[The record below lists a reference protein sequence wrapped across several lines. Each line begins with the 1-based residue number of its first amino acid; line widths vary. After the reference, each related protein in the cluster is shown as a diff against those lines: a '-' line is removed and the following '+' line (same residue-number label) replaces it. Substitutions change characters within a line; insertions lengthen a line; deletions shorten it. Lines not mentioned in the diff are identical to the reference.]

1 MLNLHD
7 YSEALAIAM
16 IINNTLIDNSESYR
30 MVDYIHRIFSAGT
43 YDHIMIA
50 TGYWDLPGTKLLFD
64 DLKSFLEDGGHLD
77 LLIGQEPTLRSYQT
91 RPLEEGEPRFPDFYI
106 QRDIQR
112 LNDNY
117 LSVAE
122 LLLKYSSIDEED
134 DSQIRIRIYGQN
146 QDPPQFLHAKCY
158 IFLGHDD
165 SGQGLAFGIVGSS
178 NFTEKGLNDNA
189 ELNYLETM
197 PSIVTSPENEYSTK
211 SHLTW
216 FKEMW
221 DNSVPWTGKFIKD
234 ILTPAPVG
242 KKAKEAIKKET
253 SPLTPHELYIKLL
266 QMKFG
271 SLVERDAS
279 EALEEYLPENYSRLD
294 YQISAVKQCF
304 SIMRTHGGFMLG
316 DVVGLGKTIVGT
328 MVIRYFL
335 DFPDEGHE
343 KRVLIVT
350 PPAIKSSWKKT
361 IEEFDAGKSDR
372 IMDYV
377 DFVTTG
383 SIDNILEDALDTDVD
398 ETDSGTFDEELKSVN
413 YGLILIDESHKFRN
427 SQTLMYQSLDALI
440 SQIGA
445 NTGSY
450 PYIGLLSATPQ
461 NNTPD
466 DIKNQIYLFERNR
479 EHCSLEKVEGGN
491 LEGFFSAI
499 IKQYR
504 EARHTAD
511 HIISNPEYYPDPR
524 YAMNNVNKRIKEI
537 SMRVRDC
544 VLSDILVRRTRTDI
558 MKYYADDIAR
568 QNIKFPKISGPH
580 GLKYLMDD
588 ELAQLF
594 VDTMDIIAPKP
605 NLLFS
610 EVGALCYYRYRTIEY
625 FADPKVVKMYQGGN
639 IDAQRYSRQLAKI
652 MQINLVKRL
661 ESSFAAFKSSLRNL
675 RQYTQNMIDMWEHD
689 AIFVCPN
696 IDVNA
701 ELDIRKYRKKDPRK
715 PLLTFEQCAEDLRKK
730 IKKLDE
736 EGRNEKGRNA
746 EYHRSDFKPEY
757 IELVRQDLALVRD
770 LCDRWD
776 DYNEDPKLDKFKDSI
791 KEELLNPKRNS
802 SGKLVIF
809 SEAKDTVEALR
820 RTLDNK
826 GFKGQVLVIDASNR
840 DRLEKTIQENF
851 DANYKGEQ
859 KDDYKIIITTEV
871 LAEGIN
877 LHRANVI
884 LNYDTPWNST
894 KLMQRIGRVN
904 RIGTAADTVYV
915 YNFFPSAEGNSMIQL
930 VQKAYI
936 KLQSFHVLFGE
947 DSKVFTEE
955 EEVKHYDLNT
965 AVNGE
970 ESPFEKYVYEL
981 RQFKQTYPDRYK
993 FIKEAKDGLELAA
1006 GSNGSRYFLVKTDT
1020 MSGLFVRVSPTG
1032 DAMVIP
1038 GIEMYR
1044 EFACDSETP
1053 AGELPADWE
1062 VSKDAAVKAFGQYL
1076 SKMNTA
1082 ASRNVPATK
1091 AKGIID
1097 RICQEPTLSQESR
1110 NLLIAADRLIR
1121 KGNPDVIRKIIGIG
1135 AKLDEKGGSL
1145 FDFTQEDVDRIISDA
1160 IERLVAEQRRLNGK
1174 PFVYIG
1180 LAK

>member
-1 MLNLHD
+1 MNFND
-7 YSEALAIAM
+7 
-16 IINNTLIDNSESYR
+16 TLLDNSPKFS
-30 MVDYIHRIFSAGT
+30 MVSYIHKILTEGQ

-50 TGYWDLPGTKLLFD
+50 TGYWDLPGTKLIYEE
-64 DLKSFLEDGGHLD
+64 LKSFFEAGGHLD
-77 LLIGQEPTLRSYQT
+77 LMIGQEPELRAYQT
-91 RPLEEGEPRFPDFYI
+91 RPIEAGEQVFPDFYI
-106 QRDIQR
+106 QRDISQ
-112 LNDNY
+112 
-117 LSVAE
+117 LSDDYIQVAE
-122 LLLKYSSIDEED
+122 MLLKYCDVEDEEN
-134 DSQIRIRIYGQN
+134 SQLRIRVYGQ
-146 QDPPQFLHAKCY
+146 DMVPKQFLHAKCY
-158 IFLGHDD
+158 IFMGHDNGD
-165 SGQGLAFGIVGSS
+165 NKVAYGIIGSS
-178 NFTEKGLNDNA
+178 NFTEKGLLENA
-189 ELNYLETM
+189 ELNYLETDPM
-197 PSIVTSPENEYSTK
+197 KVTASVSDYYTSK

-216 FKEMW
+216 FQEKW
-221 DNSVPWTGKFIKD
+221 DLSVPWTGKFIKD
-234 ILTPAPVG
+234 ILKPAPVG
-242 KKAKEAIKKET
+242 KKATKAIEHNT
-253 SPLTPHELYIKLL
+253 EPLTPYELYIKLL

-271 SLVERDAS
+271 SLVERDAT
-279 EALEEYLPENYSRLD
+279 EAIEEYLPESFSRLD

-316 DVVGLGKTIVGT
+316 DVVGLGKTVVGT
-328 MVIRYFL
+328 MIIRYFL
-335 DFPDEGHE
+335 DFPDDSHE

-350 PPAIKSSWKKT
+350 PPAIKSSWVST
-361 IEEFDAGKSDR
+361 IEEFDKGKSDR
-372 IMDYV
+372 IMDFV

-383 SIDNILEDALDTDVD
+383 SIDNILEDALDTDSD
-398 ETDSGTFDEELKSVN
+398 ESDSGSFEGELKSIN

-427 SQTLMYQSLDALI
+427 SQTLMYQSLDDLI
-440 SQIGA
+440 AQIGA

-466 DIKNQIYLFERNR
+466 DLKNQIYLFERNR
-479 EHCSLEKVEGGN
+479 EHCSLEKVEGRN

-499 IKQYR
+499 SKSYR
-504 EARHTAD
+504 EARHDAD
-511 HIISNPEYYPDPR
+511 HIISSPEDYPDPR
-524 YAMNNVNKRIKEI
+524 YAMNNVNKHIKEI
-537 SMRVRDC
+537 SVKVRDC

-558 MKYYADDIAR
+558 MKYYADDIAK

-580 GLKYLMDD
+580 GLEYVMDD

-610 EVGALCYYRYRTIEY
+610 ESEVLCYYRYRAIQ
-625 FADPKVVKMYQGGN
+625 FFSDPHVVKMYQGGN
-639 IDAQRYSRQLAKI
+639 IDADRYSRQLAKI

-689 AIFVCPN
+689 TIFICPN
-696 IDVNA
+696 IDINS
-701 ELDIRKYRKKDPRK
+701 ELDVRKNRKKDPRA
-715 PLLTFEQCAEDLRKK
+715 PLLTFEQCADEIRRK

-746 EYHRSDFKPEY
+746 EYHREDFKPEY
-757 IELVRQDLALVRD
+757 IELIRRDLALIKD

-776 DYNEDPKLDKFKDSI
+776 EYDADPKLEKFRDSI
-791 KEELLNPKRNS
+791 QTELLDPKKNP

-809 SEAKDTVEALR
+809 SEAKDTVEALK

-826 GFKGQVLVIDASNR
+826 GFRGQVLVIDASNR
-840 DRLEKTIQENF
+840 DKLEKTIQANF

-904 RIGTAADTVYV
+904 RIGTEAETVYV
-915 YNFFPSAEGNSMIQL
+915 YNFYPSAQGNSMIQL

-947 DSKVFTEE
+947 DSKVFTED

-981 RQFKQTYPDRYK
+981 RKFKEKNPSRYQ
-993 FIKEAKDGLELAA
+993 FIKEANENLEQAVGET
-1006 GSNGSRYFLVKTDT
+1006 GSKYFLVKTET
-1020 MSGLFVRVSPTG
+1020 MSGLFVKVTPEGTAS
-1032 DAMVIP
+1032 VIP
-1038 GIEMYR
+1038 GTEMYE
-1044 EFACDSETP
+1044 EFAVKDNTEAISLPDDWDAVCDG
-1053 AGELPADWE
+1053 AIR
-1062 VSKDAAVKAFGQYL
+1062 AFGQYL
-1076 SKMNTA
+1076 SRMNIA

-1091 AKGIID
+1091 AKGVIQ
-1097 RICQEPTLSQESR
+1097 RLFEKAALSQESR
-1110 NLLIAADRLIR
+1110 NLLVAADRLIR
-1121 KGNPDVIRKIIGIG
+1121 KGNTDVIRKVLSIGTR
-1135 AKLDEKGGSL
+1135 LDDENIL
-1145 FDFTQEDVDRIISDA
+1145 FAMTQEEIDQIISNA
-1160 IERLVAEQRRLNGK
+1160 IEKLVEEQKKLNGK